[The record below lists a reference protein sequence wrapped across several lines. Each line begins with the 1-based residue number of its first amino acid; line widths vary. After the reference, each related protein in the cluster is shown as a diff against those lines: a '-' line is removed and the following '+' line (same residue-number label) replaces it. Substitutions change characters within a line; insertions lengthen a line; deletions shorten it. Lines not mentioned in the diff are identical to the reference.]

1 MAQANRSGKDRR
13 GDDVQLTGKRLVAAM
28 CVGQIG
34 NLLPHVAV
42 PAVMPQ
48 HLMPLWK
55 LSATE
60 AGMMAS
66 SFAIGYMLAVPVLT
80 ALTDRIDARRILAA
94 GSLLSGLSTLGFG
107 LFANTL
113 VTAMVWWTLAGI
125 GFAGAY
131 MPGLKALT
139 DRLEPGDKSRSVTL
153 YTSSFSFGVGVSFLV
168 AQVAADLLGW
178 RWAFLLTGF
187 GPALMLIACAG
198 MRPVAPAP
206 STGALLDFRP
216 VLRNRAALGYIF
228 GYGMHC
234 FELYGMRTWI
244 VAFWS
249 FVVAHNGGAAPL
261 GALAVSVLVS
271 VMAFPA
277 SIMGNELALKFGRH
291 RAISLV
297 MTASCLTAL
306 LIGVFAGAS
315 PWVLIGLLAVYSF
328 TVPADSGALT
338 SGMTASAVPG
348 QVGATMALHSTVGFG
363 LSALGAWGMGV
374 AIDAAGGPNTASAWM
389 AGFALLALAI
399 GLGPLILRWSRATPA

>member
-1 MAQANRSGKDRR
+1 
-13 GDDVQLTGKRLVAAM
+13 M
-28 CVGQIG
+28 CIGQIG

-48 HLMPLWK
+48 HLMPLWT
-55 LSATE
+55 LNATQ
-60 AGMMAS
+60 AGLMAS

-80 ALTDRIDARRILAA
+80 ALTDRIDARRILAV
-94 GSLLSGLSTLGFG
+94 GSALSGLSTIAFG
-107 LFANTL
+107 LLADGL
-113 VTAMVWWTLAGI
+113 LSAMLWWTLAGI

-168 AQVAADLLGW
+168 AQLAGDTLGW
-178 RWAFLLTGF
+178 RWAFLLTGI
-187 GPALMLIACAG
+187 GPGLMLIACAG
-198 MRPVAPAP
+198 MRPVAPVP
-206 STGALLDFRP
+206 STGRLLDFRP

-234 FELYGMRTWI
+234 LELYGMRTWL

-261 GALAVSVLVS
+261 TALTVSVLVS

-277 SIMGNELALKFGRH
+277 SILGNELALKFGRH
-291 RAISLV
+291 RAISTV
-297 MTASCLTAL
+297 MTMSCLTAL
-306 LIGVFAGAS
+306 SLGLFAGGS
-315 PWVLIGLLAVYSF
+315 PWILLALLMVYSF

-363 LSALGAWGMGV
+363 LSGLGAWGVGV
-374 AIDAAGGPNTASAWM
+374 AIDAAGGPAAPSAWM
-389 AGFALLALAI
+389 AGFALMALSA
-399 GLGPLILRWSRATPA
+399 GLGPLILRWSRAR